1 MTMSLSSNK
10 CTPRHFGGVRTRS
23 KYLPLGE
30 RESTEGGRDGIRVAS
45 NTVCFEARREEGV
58 QLIMNILLQGKLE
71 LITGATA
78 SLMKLQLFDDN
89 DKLVCELCD
98 DTATLGSTSVK
109 DGYRLHV
116 SWMVSKL

>member
-1 MTMSLSSNK
+1 M
-10 CTPRHFGGVRTRS
+10 G
-23 KYLPLGE
+23 
-30 RESTEGGRDGIRVAS
+30 
-45 NTVCFEARREEGV
+45 NTL
-58 QLIMNILLQGKLE
+58 QLIVNILLQGKLE

-98 DTATLGSTSVK
+98 DTATLGSASVR

-116 SWMVSKL
+116 RVGSWLDCSASGVPDLPRIVDKSTCSGASLLWVPLGWVKKRRYLLII

>member
-1 MTMSLSSNK
+1 M
-10 CTPRHFGGVRTRS
+10 H
-23 KYLPLGE
+23 
-30 RESTEGGRDGIRVAS
+30 
-45 NTVCFEARREEGV
+45 
-58 QLIMNILLQGKLE
+58 ILFQGKLE

-98 DTATLGSTSVK
+98 DTATLGSTAVK

-116 SWMVSKL
+116 RVG

>member
-1 MTMSLSSNK
+1 M
-10 CTPRHFGGVRTRS
+10 RAYS
-23 KYLPLGE
+23 KYLPFNSV
-30 RESTEGGRDGIRVAS
+30 REKVLSEGGRDGIKVAS
-45 NTVCFEARREEGV
+45 NPVWFKDSEWIV
-58 QLIMNILLQGKLE
+58 NILLQGKLE

-98 DTATLGSTSVK
+98 DTATLGSTSVR

-116 SWMVSKL
+116 RVGL